1 VQSIGGASGGNA
13 GREEVASLG
22 SRMSGGMHVSVASA
36 VGLSNQAQLMST
48 LLAKQYVITYAPGS
62 DANTS
67 SRRKIAVNRN
77 GARILFPAWVAK

>member
-1 VQSIGGASGGNA
+1 VA
-13 GREEVASLG
+13 GLG

-36 VGLSNQAQLMST
+36 VGLSNQAGLMAT
-48 LLAKQYVITYAPGS
+48 LIAKQYVVTYAPGS

-77 GARILFPAWVAK
+77 GAKILFPTWVAR

>member
-1 VQSIGGASGGNA
+1 
-13 GREEVASLG
+13 
-22 SRMSGGMHVSVASA
+22 MSGGMHVSVASA